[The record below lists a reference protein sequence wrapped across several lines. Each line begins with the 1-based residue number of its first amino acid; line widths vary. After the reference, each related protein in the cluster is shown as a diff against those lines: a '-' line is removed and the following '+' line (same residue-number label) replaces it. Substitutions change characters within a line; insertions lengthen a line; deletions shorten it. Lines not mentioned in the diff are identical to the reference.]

1 MADLKYYQLAGVADA
16 IKFSKDGGTLKYVTT
31 QTEFALTQ
39 SDVSVLASLALSTV
53 KSQLGVSISETT
65 GTLSIS
71 DATLSYDGT
80 GTFKFNGSSA
90 VIIPVGSNAARPTGK
105 VGMIRINNEST
116 PYMEMWNGASWQNMS
131 VSPASGSTGQIQY
144 NTNGSLDASNR
155 FKISFNEL
163 EATTTIKLGDPGSF
177 SAPSSIAA
185 IQGESSTS
193 TKQATTV
200 ELRGGNNSG
209 TGSGGSVSIIGGYA
223 ITAGTYA
230 GSVVLMGGES
240 SVGNHG
246 SVYVYTV
253 DNGGGTAE
261 RLKIAG
267 GTGAWG
273 LSGDNY
279 GSSGQVLTS
288 SGYNS
293 PPVWSTIVGTVKY
306 PFGFNSDPINN
317 LFVIPTN
324 SVVLSVTIVIT
335 TPFNDTSTTIVVGD
349 AAEPNRLMQAQDSLA
364 TVAGRYTVYP
374 NYVYGIGT
382 QLILSIS
389 GTSSVGSG
397 VVVIS
402 YE

>member
-39 SDVSVLASLALSTV
+39 SDVSVLAPLALSTV

-65 GTLSIS
+65 GTLSIA
-71 DATLSYDGT
+71 DATLSYDST
-80 GTFKFNGSSA
+80 GTFKFDGSAS
-90 VIIPVGSNAARPTGK
+90 VMIPVGSNAARPTGK
-105 VGMIRINNEST
+105 VGMIRINSEST
-116 PYMEMWNGASWQNMS
+116 PFLEVYNGTIWQNMS
-131 VSPASGSTGQIQY
+131 VSTAAGSSGQIQY
-144 NTNGSLDASNR
+144 NNLGLLDASNR
-155 FKISFNEL
+155 FKISFS
-163 EATTTIKLGDPGSF
+163 EAQANTTITLGNPASF
-177 SAPSSIAA
+177 SSTSSIAT
-185 IQGESSTS
+185 IQGESSTD

-209 TGSGGSVSIIGGYA
+209 AGNGGSVSIVGGYA
-223 ITAGTYA
+223 ITSGTYA
-230 GSVVLMGGES
+230 GNVVLMGGES

-246 SVYVYTV
+246 SVYVYTI
-253 DNGGGTAE
+253 DNNGGTAE

-273 LSGDNY
+273 LGGENY
-279 GSSGQVLTS
+279 GSAGQVLTS
-288 SGYNS
+288 SGYNA
-293 PPVWSTIVGTVKY
+293 PPVWSTIAGTVKY
-306 PFGFNSDPINN
+306 PFGFNSDPTNN

-324 SVVLSVTIVIT
+324 SAVLSVSIVIT
-335 TPFNDTSTTIVVGD
+335 TAFNDTSTTVVVGD
-349 AAEPNRLMQAQDSLA
+349 SAQSDRLMQAEDSLPA
-364 TVAGRYTVYP
+364 VVGAYTVYP